1 MGHRS
6 SEYSAEWR
14 LALATNDRDTA
25 IYFEGLLMQS
35 LTKIEDR
42 VYDLCRNRR
51 TMTAREIAAA
61 ANPSMRRENVH
72 RVLKALCEYGLI
84 RKVGQRKTGKTVED
98 VYEVV
103 VI

>member
-1 MGHRS
+1 MGQRS
-6 SEYSAEWR
+6 GEYSAKWQ
-14 LALATNDRDTA
+14 LARATNDNARA
-25 IYFEGLLMQS
+25 IHFEWLLMQS
-35 LTKIEDR
+35 LTKIQGR
-42 VYDLCRNRR
+42 RSHTARHTR